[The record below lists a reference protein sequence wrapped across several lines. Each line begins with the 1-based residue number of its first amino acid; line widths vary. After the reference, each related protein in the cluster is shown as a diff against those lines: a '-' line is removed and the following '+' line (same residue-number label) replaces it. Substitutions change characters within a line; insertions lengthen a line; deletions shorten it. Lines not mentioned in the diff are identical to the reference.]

1 MKRRRSHTAA
11 QSLKKTLLVTASP
24 VRPKPPAKHSP
35 PDGRP
40 ALQEVHYVKERRA
53 QCQFTSS
60 VIAKLLFKPE
70 PTVGLGLMQ
79 SVSTKTEMMQI

>member
-40 ALQEVHYVKERRA
+40 ALQEVHYVKERRRDVSLSA
-53 QCQFTSS
+53 Q
-60 VIAKLLFKPE
+60 LL
-70 PTVGLGLMQ
+70 Q
-79 SVSTKTEMMQI
+79 SCFLNLNPQSDSA

>member
-24 VRPKPPAKHSP
+24 VRPKPPAKHSL

-40 ALQEVHYVKERRA
+40 ALQEVHYVEERRRD
-53 QCQFTSS
+53 
-60 VIAKLLFKPE
+60 
-70 PTVGLGLMQ
+70 
-79 SVSTKTEMMQI
+79 VSLSLSYCKAAF